1 MKSHA
6 AKKAVP
12 GSDVPGER
20 TMTIRPQLAICF
32 PAIFL
37 LVFSLAAKEYR
48 NEKTSRALFIGN
60 SFSGYHDMPG
70 MVEKLARA
78 AGKNLGVDRV
88 IMYGNSLVSTAE
100 MACTR
105 KKIGQEKWD
114 FLVLQDGIHNAAYP
128 ETHHLIVPPYRYQ
141 PLLGPLEKLSRLARL
156 NSRETR
162 VIYFMPWAFKDGITW
177 IKGQTDTYETMQEKI
192 AFNSR
197 ALAKK
202 LDLMVAPVG
211 WAWLSVIREKPQIEL
226 FSPDWSHPSQKGAYL
241 AACVF
246 VVTFFSQDI
255 TGTPYY
261 GGLDKDEATYLQGV
275 ASTVVLKNPETWNI
289 PPN

>member
-1 MKSHA
+1 MKQ
-6 AKKAVP
+6 KRYRP
-12 GSDVPGER
+12 P
-20 TMTIRPQLAICF
+20 TIRSKVAPCF
-32 PAIFL
+32 LAIFL
-37 LVFSLAAKEYR
+37 LVLSLPAQEGN
-48 NEKTSRALFIGN
+48 NEKNYRALFIGN

-88 IMYGNSLVSTAE
+88 IVYGNPLVSTAE
-100 MACTR
+100 MASTQ

-141 PLLGPLEKLSRLARL
+141 PLFAPIEKLGVMAR
-156 NSRETR
+156 SIHRETR

-202 LDLMVAPVG
+202 LDLWVAPVG

-226 FSPDWSHPSQKGAYL
+226 FSPDWSHPSPKGAYL

-246 VVTFFSQDI
+246 FVTFFHQDVKGI
-255 TGTPYY
+255 PFY